1 MSSSSS
7 KKPVITLDAA
17 LQDVEVR
24 FLMNLPES
32 ELIQIDRLFF
42 QIEQAWWFYED
53 FYADA
58 NPHLPHYKK
67 MAQFAKQIFDH
78 CPLLKNFKAQY
89 AELFADYSAYKS
101 IIPSYGTIM
110 LSPDMKQ
117 FVLCQVFG
125 GKTWSFPRG
134 KVNQCESPLA
144 CACRETLEETG
155 FDPTPHTKEVDSVVW
170 IEGSKLTKLFI
181 ATDVPINTHFE
192 TKTRKEIADISFFDI
207 EDVLAGKKIKSW
219 GVVPFYSAM
228 KRWINKHSKNAK
240 KNGPGLGGGNN
251 EKKQK
256 TSKKNKALQQP
267 SVMIMLQNAKK
278 LQGQGKPPKGGM
290 QSERKLLDSKN
301 TDTFALSP
309 GKKGW
314 SAEDMF
320 KTNEAMTGRTFDEYD
335 GKSHSFGAYHP
346 RYVDFNAAEGK
357 NTNISSSNNVL
368 PSPHEIMSHLDVL
381 KKLTNSSNS
390 NVSSP
395 SGSVKLLQR
404 KKVAPKDT
412 QFFKLP
418 FKFSMVHVRKAYQ
431 EKLNAEGMKGGRP
444 KTAV

>member
-1 MSSSSS
+1 MS

-67 MAQFAKQIFDH
+67 MASFAKQIFDH

-134 KVNQCESPLA
+134 KVNQGESPLA
-144 CACRETLEETG
+144 CACRETQEETG
-155 FDPTPHTKEVDSVVW
+155 FDPTPHTKETDYVVW
-170 IEGSKLTKLFI
+170 IEGSKMTKLFI

-192 TKTRKEIADISFFDI
+192 TQTRKEIADIRYFDI
-207 EDVLAGKKIKSW
+207 EDVLKGNSVKSW

-228 KRWINKHSKNAK
+228 KRWINKHSNQSK
-240 KNGPGLGGGNN
+240 KNGPGLGLAAGCGNGN
-251 EKKQK
+251 KEKKQRAL
-256 TSKKNKALQQP
+256 KKQQQL
-267 SVMIMLQNAKK
+267 SVITMLQNAKK
-278 LQGQGKPPKGGM
+278 LQGQGKAAKGGV
-290 QSERKLLDSKN
+290 QSERKALDQKN

-309 GKKGW
+309 GRKGW
-314 SAEDMF
+314 SAEAMF
-320 KTNEAMTGRTFDEYD
+320 KTNAAMTGRTFDEYD

-346 RYVDFNAAEGK
+346 RYVDFNAAERNSK
-357 NTNISSSNNVL
+357 DAL
-368 PSPHEIMSHLDVL
+368 PSPHEVVSHLDVL
-381 KKLTNSSNS
+381 KKLTNSSSSSNS
-390 NVSSP
+390 AASR
-395 SGSVKLLQR
+395 GSVKLLQR
-404 KKVAPKDT
+404 KKVASKDT
-412 QFFKLP
+412 VFFKIP
-418 FKFSMVHVRKAYQ
+418 FKFSMAQVRKVYQ
-431 EKLNAEGMKGGRP
+431 QKLNAIEGNKGNR
-444 KTAV
+444 K